1 MDRSEKRRQM
11 HSVIQRRG
19 GCPTLLLVS
28 RSPPAPPFSLPCPRF
43 FPLGGIASLT
53 LTQQGSSDKPPLPVN
68 FPPNLWLGEPV
79 CSDSALTDP
88 LSSWVKSWK
97 LDSKVCSLFVALFI
111 LSSTTVRMQKGVS
124 LEESWVS
131 TCIRIS
137 YSLGGGGEM
146 WSGMNFSLG

>member
-19 GCPTLLLVS
+19 GCPAPLLVS
-28 RSPPAPPFSLPCPRF
+28 LSPPAPPFSLPCPWF
-43 FPLGGIASLT
+43 FPLRGVAS

-68 FPPNLWLGEPV
+68 FPPSLWLGEPV

-88 LSSWVKSWK
+88 LSSQVKSRK
-97 LDSKVCSLFVALFI
+97 LDSKVCSLFVAFFI

-137 YSLGGGGEM
+137 YSLGEGVVKCEVE
-146 WSGMNFSLG
+146 